1 MKFEYTA
8 PAPGALSGKP
18 LVQIALYSAGHEI
31 CVSALVDSGAAITI
45 LPYDMGLQLGFV
57 WEEQTMPVRLGGMLA
72 GVPAVAVLVRG
83 EVSALFPT
91 ALAMAWVKETRHTI
105 RPVLGQLNFFR
116 QYKVTFEGYDET
128 FGISSKPS

>member
-31 CVSALVDSGAAITI
+31 CVSALVDSGAAISI

-91 ALAMAWVKETRHTI
+91 ALGDG
-105 RPVLGQLNFFR
+105 LGQRDSAHDTASVGATKFFPT
-116 QYKVTFEGYDET
+116 V
-128 FGISSKPS
+128 